1 MTMTKSLSSAI
12 TGIEAN
18 QEWLDNIANNIANAN
33 TTGYQATQTEFA
45 DLLYQ
50 QQSAAGGPV
59 PGQVGGTNP
68 LVLGSGVRV
77 AATPTDFSQGTIVQ
91 TGTPT
96 DLAIQGTG
104 FLVVNQGGQNYYT
117 RDGALQLDGAGQ
129 LVTSSGA
136 LVMGW
141 LPNAAGQINQNAPLA
156 ALAIPQ
162 GQVAQPVATS
172 TITLGGNLPAGSTAP
187 VVLTTTGYDDLG
199 NPIPIQFTFTP
210 SGTAN
215 QWTLTA
221 STTPPGQ
228 TTPVALQLGGAAS
241 QTVTFDPT
249 TGQISAISGA
259 SAQNPYQLSLSGFPA
274 SYNLP
279 PGYQMNLGF
288 PTPGTAQAVTQFAA
302 SAPTAQVTNQNGY
315 PSGAL
320 SGFTIGSNGVIEGTY
335 ANGRTQVLGQI
346 ALAQFANPQGLA
358 KQGNLL
364 YAATTNSGA
373 PQLGVPGTAGLGQLV
388 GGALESSNVSIGT
401 ELTNLVVAQTDYQA
415 NTKVV
420 QTTATVLQSLV
431 QMA

>member
-1 MTMTKSLSSAI
+1 MTKSLSSAI
-12 TGIEAN
+12 SGIEAN

-33 TTGYQATQTEFA
+33 TTGYQSTQTEFA

-59 PGQVGGTNP
+59 PGQTGGTNP
-68 LVLGSGVRV
+68 LVVGSGVRV
-77 AATPTDFSQGTIVQ
+77 SATPTDFSQGTIVQ
-91 TGTPT
+91 TGTST
-96 DLAIQGTG
+96 DVAIQGQG

-129 LVTSSGA
+129 LVTASGA

-141 LPNAAGQINQNAPLA
+141 VPNAAGQVNQNAPLA
-156 ALAIPQ
+156 ALTIPQ

-172 TITLGGNLPAGSTAP
+172 TITLGGNLPAGSSNP
-187 VVLTTTGYDDLG
+187 VVVTTTGYDDLG
-199 NPIPIQFTFTP
+199 NPVPIQLTFTP
-210 SGTAN
+210 STTAN

-221 STTPPGQ
+221 ETTPPGA
-228 TTPVALQLGGAAS
+228 TSPVALTVGGASS
-241 QTVTFDPT
+241 QTVTFDPA
-249 TGQISAISGA
+249 TGQISAISGTSTA
-259 SAQNPYQLSLSGFPA
+259 NPDQLALGGFPT
-274 SYNLP
+274 SYDLP
-279 PGYQMNLGF
+279 AGYAMNLDF

-302 SAPTAQVTNQNGY
+302 SSPTAQVTNQNGY

-320 SGFTIGSNGVIEGTY
+320 AGFTIGSDGVIEGTY

-346 ALAQFANPQGLA
+346 ALAQFANAQGLS

-373 PQLGVPGTAGLGQLV
+373 PQLGSPGAAGLGQLV
-388 GGALESSNVSIGT
+388 GGALESSNVSIGS

>member
-1 MTMTKSLSSAI
+1 MTKSLSSAI
-12 TGIEAN
+12 SGIEAN

-68 LVLGSGVRV
+68 LVVGSGVRV

-91 TGTPT
+91 TGTAT
-96 DLAIQGTG
+96 DVAIQGPG

-141 LPNAAGQINQNAPLA
+141 VPSANGQINQNAPLQ
-156 ALAIPQ
+156 ALTIPQ

-172 TITLGGNLPAGSTAP
+172 TITLGGNLPAGSTNP
-187 VVLTTTGYDDLG
+187 VVVTTTGYDDLG
-199 NPIPIQFTFTP
+199 NPVPIQLTFTP
-210 SGTAN
+210 STTAN
-215 QWTLTA
+215 EWVLTA
-221 STTPPGQ
+221 QTTPPGQ
-228 TTPVALQLGGAAS
+228 SAPVALTVGGAAS
-241 QTVTFDPT
+241 QTVTFNPA
-249 TGQISAISGA
+249 TGQIASISGA
-259 SAQNPYQLSLSGFPA
+259 SAANPDQLAIGGFPS

-279 PGYQMNLGF
+279 AGYQMALTF

-302 SAPTAQVTNQNGY
+302 SAPTVQVTDQNGY

-320 SGFTIGSNGVIEGTY
+320 SGFTIGANGLIEGTY

-346 ALAQFANPQGLA
+346 ALAQFANPEGLA

-364 YAATTNSGA
+364 YAATTNSGVA
-373 PQLGVPGTAGLGQLV
+373 QLGTPGTAGLGQLV
-388 GGALESSNVSIGT
+388 GGAVESSNVSIGS